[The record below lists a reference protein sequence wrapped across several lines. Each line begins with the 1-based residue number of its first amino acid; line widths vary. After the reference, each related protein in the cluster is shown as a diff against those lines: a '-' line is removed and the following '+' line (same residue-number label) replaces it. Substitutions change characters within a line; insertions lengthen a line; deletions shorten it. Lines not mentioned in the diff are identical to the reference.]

1 MNYLFTANNDS
12 TYDSPTL
19 KNMES
24 MSMRR
29 IDQSPRKSLPKMES
43 MIKRDE
49 GMSLVGGA
57 TGASSYNYPA
67 LNEEKSNLDSALYIN
82 NDVITLSCYSRP
94 TTHKPQKPKRDI
106 QNLAKIG
113 YDFRLLPHSG
123 ESRLEEI

>member
-1 MNYLFTANNDS
+1 
-12 TYDSPTL
+12 
-19 KNMES
+19 
-24 MSMRR
+24 
-29 IDQSPRKSLPKMES
+29 MES

-94 TTHKPQKPKRDI
+94 TTHKP
-106 QNLAKIG
+106 
-113 YDFRLLPHSG
+113 
-123 ESRLEEI
+123 